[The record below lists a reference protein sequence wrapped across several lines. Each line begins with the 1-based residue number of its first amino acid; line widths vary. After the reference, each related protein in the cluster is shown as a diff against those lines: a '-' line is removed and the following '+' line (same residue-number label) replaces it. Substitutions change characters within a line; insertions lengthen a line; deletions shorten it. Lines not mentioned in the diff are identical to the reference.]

1 MNMKAVP
8 KAAPTPLPE
17 LETYLK
23 PFAHLFRRSWS
34 RQSCERY
41 VTGLL
46 TDLPHK
52 NCETIAAALA
62 GTSTERLQ
70 HLLTDA
76 DWDALAL
83 DELRVQHLLS
93 VSPKGG
99 LLALDDTSF
108 LKQGRESVGVAR
120 QYCGVRGK
128 AADCQ
133 AVVTA
138 EYIVEDPRTGS
149 VCHWPVG
156 KLTEGWTDFAPK
168 GGNVL

>member
-17 LETYLK
+17 LATYLQ
-23 PFAHLFRRSWS
+23 PFTKLFRRSWS

-41 VTGLL
+41 ITGLL

-83 DELRVQHLLS
+83 HQLRVHYLMSL
-93 VSPKGG
+93 SPKDG
-99 LLALDDTSF
+99 LLALDDTSL

-120 QYCGVRGK
+120 QYSGVKGK
-128 AADCQ
+128 PANCQ

-138 EYIVEDPRTGS
+138 EYIVEEAHTKS
-149 VCHWPVG
+149 ILHWPVCAQ
-156 KLTEGWTDFAPK
+156 LYLASVMDRRYQAP
-168 GGNVL
+168 

>member
-17 LETYLK
+17 REAYLQ
-23 PFAHLFRRSWS
+23 PFSKLFRRSWS

-41 VTGLL
+41 VTGRLP
-46 TDLPHK
+46 DLPHK
-52 NCETIAAALA
+52 NCDRRAAALA

-76 DWDALAL
+76 DWDAIAL
-83 DELRVQHLLS
+83 HQLRVHHLLS
-93 VSPKGG
+93 FSPKGG
-99 LLALDDTSF
+99 LLALDDTSL

-120 QYCGVRGK
+120 QYSGVKGK
-128 AADCQ
+128 AAHCQ

-138 EYIVEDPRTGS
+138 ESSVEEPNTKS
-149 VCHWPVG
+149 ILHWPVCAQ
-156 KLTEGWTDFAPK
+156 LSLPESWIAETRAP
-168 GGNVL
+168 